1 MVSNHFC
8 AIVLRNFSDTTLTFV
23 TPPEE
28 DELLCS
34 NNGDEVIKLVTHS
47 GCLEAFDKYNSIFF

>member
-8 AIVLRNFSDTTLTFV
+8 AIVLRNFSDTTLTVV
-23 TPPEE
+23 TAPEE

-34 NNGDEVIKLVTHS
+34 NDGDITDEVIKLVT
-47 GCLEAFDKYNSIFF
+47 GILDV